1 MRGRKCDY
9 IAIDGTRARL
19 HETPTVASPFLAM
32 TTPHVTDAVLH
43 VIKGAGYSLGETTTI
58 NRDGTTSH
66 VINAVDARTGES
78 FTVSAGTLYEAVVE
92 LAGQVGIELGDG

>member
-1 MRGRKCDY
+1 
-9 IAIDGTRARL
+9 
-19 HETPTVASPFLAM
+19 M

-58 NRDGTTSH
+58 NHDGTTRC

-92 LAGQVGIELGDG
+92 LAGQVGIELEDG